1 MSSDFNLAYS
11 SSERV
16 FFSDEDEE
24 ARVAGARRPVVGF
37 PRARLRDDAT
47 RPRLPRKT
55 RASVE
60 TTEDIAREYAFARR
74 DVTTMGASGPV
85 DVSER
90 RRTTRS
96 RRRGFF
102 ERHEGVFVYVPNLI
116 GYARIAATMYAFSVA
131 FTSPRTCLLA
141 YFAAFCCDE
150 LDGRFARR
158 FNQCSEFGRAM
169 DMVTDRLATC
179 GLLMILAIEY
189 PKWCMTCVA
198 LVSLDIAS
206 HWARV
211 YVGAL
216 VGADG
221 HKSLDDESSFWL
233 LRLYYRNRIF
243 MGACCVSVEVLF
255 LCLHAKAADPTFR
268 GFGPLDVDVSRV
280 AAVPGF
286 FVKQLANVAQLI
298 GACRTLARV
307 DVVEITSEDVDDE

>member
-1 MSSDFNLAYS
+1 
-11 SSERV
+11 
-16 FFSDEDEE
+16 
-24 ARVAGARRPVVGF
+24 
-37 PRARLRDDAT
+37 
-47 RPRLPRKT
+47 
-55 RASVE
+55 
-60 TTEDIAREYAFARR
+60 
-74 DVTTMGASGPV
+74 
-85 DVSER
+85 
-90 RRTTRS
+90 
-96 RRRGFF
+96 
-102 ERHEGVFVYVPNLI
+102 
-116 GYARIAATMYAFSVA
+116 
-131 FTSPRTCLLA
+131 
-141 YFAAFCCDE
+141 
-150 LDGRFARR
+150 
-158 FNQCSEFGRAM
+158 
-169 DMVTDRLATC
+169 
-179 GLLMILAIEY
+179 
-189 PKWCMTCVA
+189 MTCVA

>member
-1 MSSDFNLAYS
+1 MNA
-11 SSERV
+11 
-16 FFSDEDEE
+16 
-24 ARVAGARRPVVGF
+24 
-37 PRARLRDDAT
+37 
-47 RPRLPRKT
+47 
-55 RASVE
+55 
-60 TTEDIAREYAFARR
+60 
-74 DVTTMGASGPV
+74 
-85 DVSER
+85 
-90 RRTTRS
+90 TTRS

-233 LRLYYRNRIF
+233 LRLYYRH
-243 MGACCVSVEVLF
+243 
-255 LCLHAKAADPTFR
+255 CLKR
-268 GFGPLDVDVSRV
+268 
-280 AAVPGF
+280 
-286 FVKQLANVAQLI
+286 
-298 GACRTLARV
+298 CM
-307 DVVEITSEDVDDE
+307 

>member
-1 MSSDFNLAYS
+1 MNA
-11 SSERV
+11 
-16 FFSDEDEE
+16 
-24 ARVAGARRPVVGF
+24 
-37 PRARLRDDAT
+37 
-47 RPRLPRKT
+47 
-55 RASVE
+55 
-60 TTEDIAREYAFARR
+60 
-74 DVTTMGASGPV
+74 
-85 DVSER
+85 
-90 RRTTRS
+90 TTRS

-189 PKWCMTCVA
+189 PKWYVTCVA

-233 LRLYYRNRIF
+233 FRLYYRNRIF

-255 LCLHAKAADPTFR
+255 LCLHAKAVDPTFR

>member
-1 MSSDFNLAYS
+1 MNA
-11 SSERV
+11 
-16 FFSDEDEE
+16 
-24 ARVAGARRPVVGF
+24 
-37 PRARLRDDAT
+37 
-47 RPRLPRKT
+47 
-55 RASVE
+55 
-60 TTEDIAREYAFARR
+60 
-74 DVTTMGASGPV
+74 
-85 DVSER
+85 
-90 RRTTRS
+90 TTRS

-189 PKWCMTCVA
+189 PKWYVTCVA

-221 HKSLDDESSFWL
+221 HKSLDDESSFL
-233 LRLYYRNRIF
+233 LVRLYYRDRIF

-255 LCLHAKAADPTFR
+255 LYLHAKAVDPTFR
-268 GFGPLDVDVSRV
+268 GFGPLDVDVLRV